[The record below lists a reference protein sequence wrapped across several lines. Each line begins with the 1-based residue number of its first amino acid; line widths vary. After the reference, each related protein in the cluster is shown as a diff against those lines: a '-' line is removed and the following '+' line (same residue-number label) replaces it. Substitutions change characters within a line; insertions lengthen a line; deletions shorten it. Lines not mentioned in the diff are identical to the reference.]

1 MAPAY
6 QLQRE
11 IGGSKTLRRARVRDL
26 GDGIEDGDHADRRGN
41 GLGLRC
47 GLLPQSTLGARNLV
61 VVAMWRMLHEIDDAG
76 FI

>member
-26 GDGIEDGDHADRRGN
+26 GDGIEDGDHADRRGT
-41 GLGLRC
+41 GLGLR
-47 GLLPQSTLGARNLV
+47 LWLATAKHS
-61 VVAMWRMLHEIDDAG
+61 WREKIG
-76 FI
+76 CRG